1 MRQAHLPTVSIV
13 MPAYNA
19 ARTLAES
26 VESVVNQTYG
36 DWELL
41 IVNDGSTDATAA
53 LAAEW
58 QQRDVRIILVDLSKN
73 GGLPNARNEG
83 IRHARGEYI
92 AFLDSDDLWQAD
104 KLQVQIAFH
113 DKHPDIGISH
123 TDFESFSERAANHRP
138 FKNLVNLRAK
148 KSGQLFPALCY
159 NNVVGVLTVMVRKEI
174 LHRAGLFD
182 TTLWTME
189 DQDLWIRIARLREPF
204 GYIPT
209 VLAYYRLS
217 ESGITSK
224 TGRYKAAYKKFIGKV
239 GSLAGV
245 NTSLMWRAYYRYF
258 GAAYFKKGKYT
269 LARLYF
275 SKSIRLVPFDYSAI
289 PAYIYLVVGLLKE
302 MVSLSN
308 RQTR

>member
-1 MRQAHLPTVSIV
+1 VLK
-13 MPAYNA
+13 
-19 ARTLAES
+19 
-26 VESVVNQTYG
+26 QTYSG
-36 DWELL
+36 WELL
-41 IVNDGSTDATAA
+41 IVNDGSSDATAA
-53 LAAEW
+53 LAEEW
-58 QQRDVRIILVDLSKN
+58 QQRDTRIVPVHLSKN

-92 AFLDSDDLWQAD
+92 AFLDSDDLWHAD
-104 KLQVQIAFH
+104 KLQVQMAFH
-113 DKHPDIGISH
+113 KQHPDIGVSH
-123 TDFESFSERAANHRP
+123 TDFESFSEQAANRRP
-138 FKNLVNLRAK
+138 FKNMVNLHTP

-159 NNVVGVLTVMVRKEI
+159 NNVVGVLTVVVRKDI
-174 LHRAGLFD
+174 LHRVGFFD

-189 DQDLWIRIARLREPF
+189 DQDLWIRIAQLREPF

-245 NTSLMWRAYYRYF
+245 NITLMWRAYYRYF
-258 GAAYFKKGKYT
+258 GAAYFKKGKHK

-275 SKSIRLVPFDYSAI
+275 CKSIRLVPFDYFAI
-289 PAYIYLVVGLLKE
+289 PAYIYLVVGFLKE
-302 MVSLSN
+302 MVSSPN
-308 RQTR
+308 RQTT